1 MLVSCVRQM
10 FVVPQPDTIAA
21 IDKSMCQQQNVDCS
35 SEVDIVFQSK
45 SDETFS
51 YHMVANT
58 KI

>member
-1 MLVSCVRQM
+1 M
-10 FVVPQPDTIAA
+10 FAVPQPDTIVA

-35 SEVDIVFQSK
+35 SEVNIVFQSK